1 MVSIKEIYTDLP
13 TLTTDRLMLRKITE
27 EDAEDMFY
35 YASDEE
41 VSRYVTWDT
50 HPSLKETKAFIDH
63 ILIKYENNELAPW
76 GIVLKETN
84 KLIGTIDFVTW
95 TPAHRVAEIGYA
107 LSRKYWGDGIMTEA
121 MKAVV
126 KFGFQSMDLMRIE
139 AKCFDINRGSARVME
154 KVGMRYEGTMRQ
166 AMIVKGK
173 PRNLLLYAILK
184 DDR

>member
-1 MVSIKEIYTDLP
+1 MISIKDIYADLP
-13 TLTTDRLMLRKITE
+13 TLTTDRLKLRKITL
-27 EDAEDMFY
+27 EDTEDMFH

-41 VSRYVTWDT
+41 ISRYVTWDT

-76 GIVLKETN
+76 GIVLKKTN
-84 KLIGTIDFVTW
+84 NLIGTIDFVNWST
-95 TPAHRVAEIGYA
+95 THRVAEIAYA
-107 LSRKYWGDGIMTEA
+107 LSRQHWGDGLMTEA
-121 MKAVV
+121 AEAVV
-126 KFGFQSMDLMRIE
+126 KFGFQSMDLIRIE

-184 DDR
+184 DDK